1 MYGNLN
7 FKIRIN
13 IIVIISMLFFSLKSY
28 GNNDTIIDQL
38 KEKLSA
44 TTDIKEI
51 AKIYYELSENYGF
64 LNLDSSLAYSKKLV
78 GLYSPSLDNDTVVI
92 SYIAKGYN
100 NIGVLNRFAGKSEN
114 TFEPLFKS
122 AEMLE
127 LINDKKALIE
137 AYNNISIL
145 YRQAGN
151 YSKSLEY
158 CYMVLNIANEIND
171 IAQQINSRVRIAD
184 IFLELREY
192 AKAEKL
198 YIDLIEEIESD
209 SIKYEKKLYLTVI
222 NNYGNLKKLKG
233 EDEEALALYEKANKM
248 ALELN
253 DIVVLTTTLA
263 NLGSIYHE
271 NGDFEK
277 AKNYLLQST
286 SLRKKYNMKRG
297 LASSYNNLARFYKKV
312 NESDSTLLY
321 ANLAFNLAKEINSPN
336 DILQS
341 SEVLYLY
348 YKEKNDLKNALKF
361 NEIYSTMR
369 ILDKEKSYQKDIF
382 KNQYDYEYKQKSQQD
397 SIKALKEAEL
407 VELKHKQEVI
417 NQKNNTYISLIAL
430 LASLLLGVIIYI
442 SSKKTRKKNEELL
455 DKNKIISSQKNIL
468 EEKNK
473 EITDSIK
480 YAKRIQNAILP
491 PQKVVK
497 KHLKDSFIIY
507 KPKDIVA
514 GDFYWLEYKNDNVLF
529 SAADCTGHGVPGA
542 MVSVVCNNGLNRSVR
557 EYGITEP
564 GKILDKT
571 REIVIQEF
579 EKSEE
584 NVKDGMD
591 IALCSLKFNV
601 PSSELTEPQTVA
613 ILQYAGA
620 NNPLW
625 VIRGGKIIEIKANK
639 QPIGNFDNSTSF
651 TTHEIQLQK
660 GDTLY
665 VFTDGFADQFGG
677 PKGKK
682 FMYKPF
688 KELLLFIQNKMMDE
702 QKIVLEQ
709 HFENWKGNL
718 EQVDDVCIIGVR
730 I

>member
-1 MYGNLN
+1 MYKNLN
-7 FKIRIN
+7 SKTRIN
-13 IIVIISMLFFSLKSY
+13 VIIIFSLLFFSLKSY
-28 GNNDTIIDQL
+28 GNNDTIIVQL
-38 KEKLSA
+38 KEKLK
-44 TTDIKEI
+44 TTKGIKEK
-51 AKIYYELSENYGF
+51 AKIYYELSESYGF

-78 GLYSPSLDNDTVVI
+78 NLYSPNLDNDTIVI

-137 AYNNISIL
+137 TYNNISIL

-158 CYMVLNIANEIND
+158 CYIVLGISKEIND
-171 IAQQINSRVRIAD
+171 ITQQINSRIRIAD
-184 IFLELREY
+184 VFLELGEFI
-192 AKAEKL
+192 KAEKL
-198 YIDLIEEIESD
+198 FIELIEEVERD

-233 EDEEALALYEKANKM
+233 EDEEALVLYEKANKI

-253 DIVVLTTTLA
+253 DIIVLTTTLA
-263 NLGSIYHE
+263 NIGSIYHE

-297 LASSYNNLARFYKKV
+297 LASSYNNLARLYKKV
-312 NESDSTLLY
+312 NKSDSTMYY
-321 ANLAFNLAKEINSPN
+321 AHLAFNLAKEINSPN

-341 SEVLYLY
+341 SEVLYLH

-397 SIKALKEAEL
+397 SIKAIKEAEL
-407 VELKHKQEVI
+407 IELKHKQEVV
-417 NQKNNTYISLIAL
+417 NQKNTTYISLIAL
-430 LASLLLGVIIYI
+430 LASLLLGIIIYL
-442 SSKKTRKKNEELL
+442 SSKKTKKKNEELL
-455 DKNKIISSQKNIL
+455 EKNKIISSQKNIL
-468 EEKNK
+468 EDINK

-491 PQKVVK
+491 PTKLVK
-497 KHLKDSFIIY
+497 EYLPQSFILY
-507 KPKDIVA
+507 KPKDIIA
-514 GDFYWLEYKNDNVLF
+514 GDFYWLEHKDDNILF
-529 SAADCTGHGVPGA
+529 AAADCTGHGVPGA

-557 EYGITEP
+557 EHGLTEP

-579 EKSEE
+579 
-584 NVKDGMD
+584 
-591 IALCSLKFNV
+591 
-601 PSSELTEPQTVA
+601 
-613 ILQYAGA
+613 
-620 NNPLW
+620 
-625 VIRGGKIIEIKANK
+625 
-639 QPIGNFDNSTSF
+639 
-651 TTHEIQLQK
+651 
-660 GDTLY
+660 
-665 VFTDGFADQFGG
+665 
-677 PKGKK
+677 
-682 FMYKPF
+682 
-688 KELLLFIQNKMMDE
+688 
-702 QKIVLEQ
+702 
-709 HFENWKGNL
+709 
-718 EQVDDVCIIGVR
+718 
-730 I
+730 